1 MSSYECCKDKDY
13 QDVVT
18 NAFTVLEDRIRAKIG
33 IDPSYSGKKLVDY
46 AFAAKTGKLTLE
58 ETVSEQESLYFL
70 FRGAFGFFNPP
81 CHRLIEDESN
91 IESFEIIHMIDLLV
105 RIVTKR
111 SCEVN
116 ACMTTLPHYHYC
128 VCHSMYPQRLFKIK
142 KNHKKQ

>member
-1 MSSYECCKDKDY
+1 MSSYERCKDKDY

-18 NAFTVLEDRIRAKIG
+18 NAFAVLEDRIRAKIG
-33 IDPSYSGKKLVDY
+33 IDPSYS
-46 AFAAKTGKLTLE
+46 AKTGKLTLE

-70 FRGAFGFFNPP
+70 FRGAFGFFRNPP
-81 CHRLIEDESN
+81 SHRLIEDESN

-116 ACMTTLPHYHYC
+116 ACMTTLTHYHYC
-128 VCHSMYPQRLFKIK
+128 VRLSMYPQRLFKIK
-142 KNHKKQ
+142 KNHKNQ